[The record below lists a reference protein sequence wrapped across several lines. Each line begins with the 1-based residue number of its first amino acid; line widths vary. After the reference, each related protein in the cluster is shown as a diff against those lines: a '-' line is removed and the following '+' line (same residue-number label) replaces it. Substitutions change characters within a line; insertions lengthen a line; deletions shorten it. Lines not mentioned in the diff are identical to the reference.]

1 MSQEDLQIQDKN
13 VLDNINKN
21 SSEEIHPLE
30 MKYGKEPKIE
40 PQEHWSWH

>member
-1 MSQEDLQIQDKN
+1 VSQENLQILGKDTTDSMKQ
-13 VLDNINKN
+13 N
-21 SSEEIHPLE
+21 SADEIHPLE